1 MWNRQKVPN
10 FFLPI
15 NSLFLFKIIN
25 RIIYLFLFKKINNSI
40 YEEINALFIGM
51 LCLITLEVLILDVV
65 KALIPR
71 HFRGSSSP

>member
-15 NSLFLFKIIN
+15 NS
-25 RIIYLFLFKKINNSI
+25 LFLFKKINNSI

>member
-1 MWNRQKVPN
+1 MWNRQKVPI

-15 NSLFLFKIIN
+15 NS
-25 RIIYLFLFKKINNSI
+25 LFLFKKINNSI